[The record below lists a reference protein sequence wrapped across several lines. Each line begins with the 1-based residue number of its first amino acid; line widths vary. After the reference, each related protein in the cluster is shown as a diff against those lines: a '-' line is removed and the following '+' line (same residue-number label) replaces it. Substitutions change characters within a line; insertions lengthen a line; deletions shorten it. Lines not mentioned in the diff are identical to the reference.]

1 MGQDGSKEDFQ
12 QQAADIQAHQLN
24 QAAQQQSQLL
34 AFQELQRKQ
43 NEERAALRRREEE
56 RLDAADRE
64 FAEREKNVLEM
75 ARKTQE
81 ANRARADQIQ
91 RDNEERVRAAI
102 RDGNDALD
110 KQRNINQSEITNK
123 TLDHQNQLTRTQNRI
138 AETEKNA
145 EEKVIKLKE
154 KNEQIQQKIHEDSK
168 HYHEKKLEASERH
181 ALELEKRH
189 NETKEIMLEREANK
203 LKHTERMAISQKM
216 FEAGRINIAIE
227 GERDVR
233 ENHFIDAVSNTKR
246 CGLEVS
252 SAINGMGKYAYALKK
267 DKEAQPKDI
276 NALKVFNY
284 SVVPALLQQT
294 VPNKIMHLEMSASSI
309 LQQQES
315 ANPNAVKCQ
324 QIAKDIKAAVS
335 KLLKA
340 TTRFQA
346 SLDESPIDESP
357 KLFKKVTK
365 ANDAL
370 QELINSFPIVTRSH
384 HAIGMIMQSTRSI
397 TSGNY
402 NVEDIQSISTLTVS
416 AIEDSGTNS

>member
-81 ANRARADQIQ
+81 ANRARTDQIQ

-154 KNEQIQQKIHEDSK
+154 KNEQIQQKIHDESK
-168 HYHEKKLEASERH
+168 HYHEKKLETSERH

-189 NETKEIMLEREANK
+189 KETSEIMLEREANK

-216 FEAGRINIAIE
+216 FEADRINIAIE
-227 GERDVR
+227 GEKDVK
-233 ENHFIDAVSNTKR
+233 ESHFIDAVSNTKR

-276 NALKVFNY
+276 NALKV
-284 SVVPALLQQT
+284 LLQQT

-309 LQQQES
+309 LDQQES

-324 QIAKDIKAAVS
+324 QIAKEIKAAVS
-335 KLLKA
+335 KLSKA

-346 SLDESPIDESP
+346 SLGESPIDESP

-370 QELINSFPIVTRSH
+370 QELVDSFPIVTRSH

-402 NVEDIQSISTLTVS
+402 NVEAIQSISTLTVS